1 GALPIWASPIGRSPS
16 GSGSLRRRS
25 RTTSPPY
32 SPRWASIAGPR
43 SPPGWRA
50 TAVAAGAN
58 TETEPPVTDTT
69 RLRTAVE
76 ELLPTALEELA
87 TLVSM
92 RSVADPEVEDP
103 AELDKAANW
112 VAAALGELGLET
124 ELARPPDGTDAVLAR
139 HTAAPGLP
147 RVLLYAHYDVQPAS
161 AAGWHTDPW
170 ILTESGGRYYGRGAA
185 DCKGNI
191 MAHLTALRALKQ
203 VDGEFPCSIT
213 V

>member
-25 RTTSPPY
+25 RTTAPPS
-32 SPRWASIAGPR
+32 SPRWASNDGPR

-124 ELARPPDGTDAVLAR
+124 ELARTPDGTRAVLAR
-139 HTAAPGLP
+139 HTAAPAAVVGDAVPAGGDATRRRSRGGGP
-147 RVLLYAHYDVQPAS
+147 RRARQ
-161 AAGWHTDPW
+161 
-170 ILTESGGRYYGRGAA
+170 GRELGRGGAGRA
-185 DCKGNI
+185 RPGNGPRP
-191 MAHLTALRALKQ
+191 H
-203 VDGEFPCSIT
+203 P
-213 V
+213 